1 MVLDRTRGQHKFYG
15 NLPLQFTPSCKINI
29 SIQTTKGNWGALG
42 TQERLLF
49 DGHLNATNFKESDMY
64 TLVDKIDWTYDQPT
78 VYTGID
84 IADGKKQ
91 WQLEAKNSP
100 YVWSGKA
107 HAVDSL
113 RV

>member
-1 MVLDRTRGQHKFYG
+1 MVEWQTASMKVLDSNPGGGTTKQIDHSTTWFDSI
-15 NLPLQFTPSCKINI
+15 PNI
-29 SIQTTKGNWGALG
+29 QLKLIYHAIANHRDQRSRLNARKGIQTYAC
-42 TQERLLF
+42 
-49 DGHLNATNFKESDMY
+49 
-64 TLVDKIDWTYDQPT
+64 IDWTYDQPT

-100 YVWSGKA
+100 YVWSGKVY
-107 HAVDSL
+107 AVESL